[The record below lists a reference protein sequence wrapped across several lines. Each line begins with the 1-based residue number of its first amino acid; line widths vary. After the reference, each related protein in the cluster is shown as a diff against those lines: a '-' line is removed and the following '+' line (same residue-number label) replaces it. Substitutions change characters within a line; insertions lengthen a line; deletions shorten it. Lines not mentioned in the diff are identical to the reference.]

1 MATRGGADPMQLAT
15 QRILLTGAGGGI
27 GRLVA
32 RRLVE
37 KGARLCALEYSP
49 DAADALRAEL
59 QPLGTP
65 PLVALGDV
73 TRAASRAAAIA
84 LAQREWGGIDIL
96 INLAGLL
103 DLCRFEESDPATV
116 ARLLAVNLE
125 APMLLTREVLPGM
138 LQRGHGRIVNVGSM
152 FGSIAFPLFA
162 SYSASKFALRGF
174 SQALR
179 RELAGT
185 GVGVTYIA
193 PRAVRTAL
201 NPPVVH
207 AMAARGLMRMDEPE
221 PVVAAMIRAIERER
235 NEVYLGRPEGF
246 FARVNAV
253 LPGLVD
259 GALARQL
266 PALLAHLHGTSGAR
280 GTTPA
285 RQPQE
290 QSA

>member
-1 MATRGGADPMQLAT
+1 MKFEMQ
-15 QRILLTGAGGGI
+15 RVLLTGAGGGM
-27 GRLVA
+27 GRLLA
-32 RRLVE
+32 RELVE
-37 KGARLCALEYSP
+37 RGARLCALEYS
-49 DAADALRAEL
+49 ADGAQRLRAEL
-59 QPLGTP
+59 EPLGAR

-73 TRAASRAAAIA
+73 TRPEARATAVA

-96 INLAGLL
+96 INLAGIL
-103 DLCRFEESDPATV
+103 DLRRFQDADPATV
-116 ARLLAVNLE
+116 SRLLAVNVE

-138 LQRGHGRIVNVGSM
+138 VQRGHGRIVNVGSM

-162 SYSASKFALRGF
+162 TYSATKFALRGF

-207 AMAARGLMRMDEPE
+207 AMAARGLMRMDDPE
-221 PVVAAMIRAIERER
+221 PVVAAMVRAIERER
-235 NEVYLGRPEGF
+235 NEVYLGQPEGF
-246 FARVNAV
+246 FARINAV

-266 PALLAHLHGTSGAR
+266 PALLGHLQRHDEEA
-280 GTTPA
+280 P
-285 RQPQE
+285 QPH
-290 QSA
+290 APVAAAAGDGVH